1 MCIVTH
7 KGESGGV
14 FCQGFKHSNFH
25 SLRFSG
31 EVGKERGTGV
41 RETSLRYFISTVHGS
56 VSLVHFVCD
65 GRSGVVNALGL
76 SGAPSADGNHIPPST
91 LPTTRADRPEELQTV
106 MGAVHR

>member
-1 MCIVTH
+1 MYSARGLSTAISTACALV
-7 KGESGGV
+7 E
-14 FCQGFKHSNFH
+14 
-25 SLRFSG
+25 RW
-31 EVGKERGTGV
+31 EKERGTGV

-91 LPTTRADRPEELQTV
+91 LPTTRADRPEELRTV
-106 MGAVHR
+106 MDAVHR